1 MPQPKRVR
9 LSTFDGTM
17 ESKAIEVPVE
27 FVPVFSRLAD
37 GRWLVAEAWD
47 EGEKNTRLYTPDGAP
62 DGAFSMGEGI
72 LYIRCAPDATIW
84 VGYFDEGVFAGPND
98 GGTWPISSSGI
109 AQFSPDGNVLWEF
122 NSEAC
127 PNLSIADCYALT
139 LDGDTPWSC
148 PYADFPIVRVE
159 RGRIRYWENVVT
171 GASALAIDGDHVLLA
186 GGYGD
191 NANRIALLRLGANQ
205 AEPLGELHV
214 PLLSRG
220 AAGLVQ
226 GNGMTLHI
234 VAEGRWTRLDVSRV
248 RAILGV

>member
-1 MPQPKRVR
+1 MRPDRTMNDAATLGTTISLPEPSTGWFVYSSAVLADGTLALLRTDSDVHTERARWRARARRGHMPQPKRVR

-98 GGTWPISSSGI
+98 GGTWPTLC
-109 AQFSPDGNVLWEF
+109 F
-122 NSEAC
+122 
-127 PNLSIADCYALT
+127 SIA
-139 LDGDTPWSC
+139 
-148 PYADFPIVRVE
+148 
-159 RGRIRYWENVVT
+159 
-171 GASALAIDGDHVLLA
+171 
-186 GGYGD
+186 
-191 NANRIALLRLGANQ
+191 
-205 AEPLGELHV
+205 
-214 PLLSRG
+214 
-220 AAGLVQ
+220 
-226 GNGMTLHI
+226 
-234 VAEGRWTRLDVSRV
+234 
-248 RAILGV
+248 